1 MSTGPI
7 RQFPVYAEDETG
19 QNNSASIEPIENGE
33 NMDATVLGRPS
44 QNLRSRSEILR
55 QIAEDLMHLVD
66 ADRAFILA
74 GPGGITWP
82 GSTTAAASGI
92 FVLTDTLF
100 LVPAL
105 TKGAA
110 QTAPVPPVAS
120 QFGTLSLT
128 RDSDSTDAI
137 LVTSAL
143 RSYHKGDKINI
154 TVVAGGSY
162 SCVLADETTMSI
174 VITVTGATTL
184 TTVINSLNALLN
196 GNGDN
201 VCTAALQG
209 AAAGANIIEEPQGPV
224 WVEGNH
230 DAEGHAITPA
240 QVAAFFAIG
249 GNPLAEGDTLCIQ
262 YETLIDTSPATDGG
276 RRQSLPEN
284 SNTSVLTASLFN
296 SRVSP
301 ERLINAI
308 PVCKVINNT
317 LCFINGW
324 HIAPASTAVT
334 MVSGGGSS
342 FATAAAWAD
351 ASGIAATTLA
361 TAIAEIVTDLA
372 ATAGAARI
380 GAAAATDLAAGTIRS
395 QLDLLAAEWGKIA
408 RINTWS
414 AIQTF
419 SAANVFSALQGFTA
433 GLTTN
438 EADIRHAAATETIS
452 HFEFDSLGVGTRTST
467 AISHGS
473 GFTVYVPI
481 RAKVGDKLTT
491 ARVRL
496 DDGGGAG
503 WAATLYKMQISTQ
516 TPTSIQAASGAGG
529 DAWWTATP
537 GTPEL
542 IATDYTYYIECV
554 SGGGG
559 GLAHGA
565 EVTFLRDT

>member
-1 MSTGPI
+1 MTTGTV
-7 RQFPVYAEDETG
+7 RQFPIYADDETG
-19 QNNSASIEPIENGE
+19 YGDADSIQPIEDGEGING
-33 NMDATVLGRPS
+33 TVLNRPA
-44 QNLRSRSEILR
+44 QNLRLRSETIRGLL
-55 QIAEDLMHLVD
+55 EDVLYLADVD
-66 ADRAFILA
+66 RSFILA
-74 GPGGITWP
+74 GPGGVTWP

-143 RSYHKGDKINI
+143 RNYQGGDKVNI
-154 TVVAGGSY
+154 TVITGSVY
-162 SCVLADETTMSI
+162 GCVLVDESTMSI

-196 GNGDN
+196 DNGDN
-201 VCTAALQG
+201 VCTAALEG
-209 AAAGANIIEEPQGPV
+209 AAGGANIIESPQGPL
-224 WVEGNH
+224 WIQGNH

-240 QVAAFFAIG
+240 QIAAFFGVG

-262 YETLIDTSPATDGG
+262 YETLIDESLATDGG
-276 RRQSLPEN
+276 RRQALPEN
-284 SNTSVLTASLFN
+284 SNTSVLAASLFN
-296 SRVSP
+296 SRLSP
-301 ERLINAI
+301 ERLVNAI
-308 PVCKVINNT
+308 PICKVINNT

-324 HIAPASTAVT
+324 HIAAGATAV
-334 MVSGGGSS
+334 MMISGGGGS
-342 FATAAAWAD
+342 FSTAAAWAD
-351 ASGIAATTLA
+351 TSGIAATTLA

-380 GAAAATDLAAGTIRS
+380 GAAAATDLAAGTVRS
-395 QLDLLAAEWGKIA
+395 QLDLLAAGWGKIA

-414 AIQTF
+414 LAQTF
-419 SAANVFSALQGFTA
+419 SAANVYSVLQTFGAGIATA
-433 GLTTN
+433 
-438 EADIRHAAATETIS
+438 EADIRHAAATTTIP
-452 HFEFDSLGVGTRTST
+452 HFEFDALGVGTRTAT
-467 AISHGS
+467 ALTHGS
-473 GFTVYVPI
+473 GFTVYVPL

-496 DDGGGAG
+496 DDGGGAS
-503 WAATLYKMQISTQ
+503 WAVNLYKLQISTQ
-516 TPTSIQAASGAGG
+516 TPTLIQAATGGGG

-537 GTPEL
+537 ASPEL
-542 IATDYTYYIECV
+542 VVTDYTYYLECV
-554 SGGGG
+554 SGGSGG
-559 GLAHGA
+559 SAHGA